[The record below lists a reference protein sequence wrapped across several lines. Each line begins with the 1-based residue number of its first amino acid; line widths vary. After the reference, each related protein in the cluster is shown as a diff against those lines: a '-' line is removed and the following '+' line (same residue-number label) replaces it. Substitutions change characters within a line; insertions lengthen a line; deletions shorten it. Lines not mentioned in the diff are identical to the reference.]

1 MKLDILAFAAH
12 PDDTELSC
20 AGTLASHVAQGKK
33 VGVVDLTQGE
43 LGTRGTP
50 ETRRKE
56 AAESAEIIGLSV
68 RDNLKMADGFFKN
81 DKEHQLQI
89 IKKIRQYQPD
99 ILLANAISDRHP
111 DHGRASELVK
121 EAVFYSGL
129 RMIETEDEEGNAQT
143 PWRPRLVMHYI
154 QSMPIV
160 PDILVDVSD
169 HWETKMKAVRA
180 FKSQFFDP
188 NSKEPETYISSEGF
202 MKSVEARSIEF
213 GQIIGVKYAEG
224 FTLDRYTGVKDVTQ
238 LL

>member
-81 DKEHQLQI
+81 DKEHKLQI

-99 ILLANAISDRHP
+99 VLLANAISDRHP